1 MRRLWHFH
9 SAVTV
14 NLVLPHSWCR
24 LISRKGD
31 QVRDSEP
38 VALSDQTWRGRLG
51 AFSAETL
58 YLTKFQLLAGL
69 WGAELAP
76 RVRKNRINGKRHQG
90 WLVQLCNGATAAGR
104 TMKTS
109 KTSAWIFMQIRF

>member
-1 MRRLWHFH
+1 MQLILEFTAAKRPFLAEAECRFSFISRVAHFQ
-9 SAVTV
+9 AEFIF
-14 NLVLPHSWCR
+14 NLVLPHFRCR

-31 QVRDSEP
+31 QVRDSKP

-69 WGAELAP
+69 WRAAP
-76 RVRKNRINGKRHQG
+76 
-90 WLVQLCNGATAAGR
+90 AP
-104 TMKTS
+104 
-109 KTSAWIFMQIRF
+109 

>member
-1 MRRLWHFH
+1 MRDTL
-9 SAVTV
+9 S
-14 NLVLPHSWCR
+14 NLLRDDFAAFMIIHYEIQVLPHSWCR

-31 QVRDSEP
+31 QVRDSKL

-69 WGAELAP
+69 WRAELAA
-76 RVRKNRINGKRHQG
+76 RVRKNLNKERRH
-90 WLVQLCNGATAAGR
+90 AAWSTFTR
-104 TMKTS
+104 
-109 KTSAWIFMQIRF
+109 

>member
-1 MRRLWHFH
+1 MGGRKGYNPKNKGKKSYQPILTFIAETHELMRRLWRFH
-9 SAVTV
+9 SVFTV
-14 NLVLPHSWCR
+14 NVVLPHFRCR

-31 QVRDSEP
+31 QVRDSKP

-69 WGAELAP
+69 WRAEPAP
-76 RVRKNRINGKRHQG
+76 
-90 WLVQLCNGATAAGR
+90 
-104 TMKTS
+104 
-109 KTSAWIFMQIRF
+109 

>member
-1 MRRLWHFH
+1 MRRLWRFH
-9 SAVTV
+9 SVFTV
-14 NLVLPHSWCR
+14 NGVLPHSWYR

-31 QVRDSEP
+31 RVRDSKP

-69 WGAELAP
+69 WEG
-76 RVRKNRINGKRHQG
+76 
-90 WLVQLCNGATAAGR
+90 
-104 TMKTS
+104 
-109 KTSAWIFMQIRF
+109 